1 MKAKD
6 YIGTAKQYALDVV
19 SGEKIA
25 GAEVVLACQRFLDD
39 LEREDIELR
48 PRDPNAVLSIM
59 EGFFVHQQG
68 EDMNGKPLLGQ
79 PFLLQPWQIF
89 CVVNLLGWYYTG
101 TDERRFKEGWIQ
113 LGRKNGK
120 TSFIAALAF
129 AVGILQRRSGSKV
142 YIVANALKQALEA
155 FNFLKFNIDYKGL
168 KDDPDIRV
176 LDNSFNHSIDYQFR
190 DEEGRPDGLLSVNAL
205 ATNPDSQDSFNCN
218 FAIADEVAAYKK
230 AAQYNRFKEAMKAY
244 RNKLMIGITTAG
256 DNANSFGYRR
266 MEYGIK
272 VVNGTVKDDSLFV
285 MIARADQNE
294 NGEVDY
300 TNPIQHQ
307 KANLS
312 YGVTVSPDDLMNEAM
327 QAQNDPQQRK
337 DFLSRSLNI
346 YTTAIKAYFDIE
358 EFRRSD
364 SEYDWKLEDLAK
376 LPVQWF
382 GGADLSRMFDL
393 TASALVGDYKGTLI
407 IITHAFFPISQAARK
422 ADEDNIPLFGWAD
435 DGWLT
440 MCNSQTVNY
449 SDVVNWFCDMRKMG
463 FNIKVVGQ
471 DRKFAREF
479 FLDMKAKKFK
489 IVDQPQYYYIKSQG
503 FRHIEKKAKD
513 KKLYYLHSDAY
524 EYCVQNVKAI
534 EKTDDM
540 VQYEKVAPEQ
550 RIDLFD
556 ASVFGTVQL
565 LENMEKREKA
575 REWWGTK

>member
-1 MKAKD
+1 MKARD
-6 YIGTAKQYALDVV
+6 YTEVAKQFADDVIKGDKV
-19 SGEKIA
+19 A
-25 GAEVVLACQRFLDD
+25 GAEVILACQRFKND
-39 LEREDIELR
+39 LERTDIELR
-48 PRDPNAVLSIM
+48 PRDPNLVCSIM

-68 EDMNGKPLLGQ
+68 EDIHGKPLLGE
-79 PFLLQPWQIF
+79 PFNLQPWQVF

-113 LGRKNGK
+113 VARKNGK

-129 AVGILQRRSGSKV
+129 AVGILQRRSGSKI

-155 FNFLKFNIDYKGL
+155 FNFLKWNIGYKRL
-168 KDDPDIRV
+168 SEDKDIRI
-176 LDNSFNHSIDYQFR
+176 LDNSFNHCIEYRFR
-190 DEEGRPDGLLSVNAL
+190 DENGQPDGLLNIHAL
-205 ATNPDSQDSFNCN
+205 ASNPDSQDSFNCN

-244 RNKLMIGITTAG
+244 RNKLIVGITTAG

-272 VVNGTVKDDSLFV
+272 VVNGTIKDDSIFV
-285 MIARADQNE
+285 LIARADQSE
-294 NGEVDY
+294 SGEVDY
-300 TNPIQHQ
+300 TDPIQHQ

-312 YGVTVSPDDLMNEAM
+312 YGVTVSPKDLMQEAL

-346 YTTAIKAYFDIE
+346 YTTAIKAYFDLD
-358 EFRRSD
+358 EFRKSD
-364 SEYDWKLEDLAK
+364 DKYNWTIEDLAK
-376 LPVQWF
+376 LNIQWY
-382 GGADLSRMFDL
+382 GGADLSRMHDL
-393 TASALVGDYKGTLI
+393 TAAALVGDYKGTLI
-407 IITHAFFPISQAARK
+407 IITHAFFPITQAARK

-435 DGWLT
+435 DGLLT
-440 MCNSQTVNY
+440 MCNSETVNY
-449 SDVVNWFCDMRKMG
+449 ADVVNWFCDMRKQG
-463 FNIKVVGQ
+463 FRIKVIGQ
-471 DRKFAREF
+471 DKKFAREF
-479 FLDMKAKKFK
+479 FLMMKGQRFN
-489 IVDQPQYYYIKSQG
+489 IVDQPQYYYVKSQG

-513 KKLYYLHSDAY
+513 GELYYLHSEAY
-524 EYCVQNVKAI
+524 EYCVANVKAI

-540 VQYEKVAPEQ
+540 VQYEKVSQTQ

-575 REWWGTK
+575 REWWG